1 MLICLNQNCIWII
14 EIEINPDRTV
24 THIFDHKTAC
34 LSSHQGVIRLRIT
47 SGVTSCLLWRSIP
60 WDGESSLCGNASWR
74 RTGRKRPSAHLPN
87 RSGATAPLMIL
98 SRGREGNA
106 TQNTGQ
112 GSRPKGAIWI
122 NDGGIR
128 TGKKQEAFTS
138 SEEYHTRGLSQN
150 PNIQNWASMK
160 KYRTLSCWMSL

>member
-1 MLICLNQNCIWII
+1 MQFQSYKLFHKLVSKTSFVIQIISVMLICLNQNCIWII

-24 THIFDHKTAC
+24 THIFNHKTAC

-74 RTGRKRPSAHLPN
+74 RTGRKRPCAHLPN

-112 GSRPKGAIWI
+112 GSRHKGAIWI
-122 NDGGIR
+122 NDGVIR
-128 TGKKQEAFTS
+128 TRYSG
-138 SEEYHTRGLSQN
+138 G
-150 PNIQNWASMK
+150 
-160 KYRTLSCWMSL
+160 